1 VTGIDEMSWDAAEGP
16 WEPGR
21 VRYSPAHLARLLGL
35 PEPTAEQAAVIGAP
49 MEPLSVIAG
58 AGSGKSETMAARL
71 VWLVANGMVQP
82 ERVLGLTFT
91 RKAAGELGQRV
102 RARLT
107 GLRRVG
113 IGGPADPTRASGP
126 AAGVPAGLSG
136 STPSGPAG
144 GLPPGPAGAF
154 RPTAPGPL
162 AGTAGDPW
170 TGRQPGAGGWLGSAD
185 PATGLGAGGRAPGG
199 VAPGGA
205 ALGGAALGGVAAGG
219 AAAGGALPGG
229 SLAGTAGPGGQAGP
243 EEPDGGLLDGE
254 PVVSTYHSYAARLV
268 ADHAL
273 REALEPSV
281 RLITPAV
288 AWQTAARVV
297 AAYAGPMDAVH
308 WGPQSVTAAVLDL
321 AGELAEHLCSPGDV
335 VQVGDWLEAASR
347 ALPGR
352 MPAAV
357 RKILESQ
364 RTREQLLPLVSGYVA
379 AKAAREVMDYGDQ
392 VALAARIATRH
403 PEVGAMERARY
414 QVVLLDEFQD
424 TSHAQLVLLRALFGG
439 GHPVTAVGD
448 PCQSIYGW
456 RGASAGNLTRF
467 AREFPAGTRPAK
479 VTMLATSFRNT
490 ERVLEVA
497 AALQQGLREQAPD
510 VPRLVPPPERA
521 GRGAVVCALLETAA
535 DEARWVAGQ
544 VAEVLDAP
552 PGIAPDGEP
561 WPGNRPEV
569 RIQPSDVAVLC
580 RKRAQFP
587 LLRAAI
593 EAKGI
598 PVEVVGLGGLLTVP
612 EVADIVATL
621 RVLHD
626 PTAGGSLARL
636 LTGPRWRIGPRDL
649 VALGRRAR
657 SLAYEAR
664 DQPPPARQ
672 PSAGPPAPEPLD
684 EAASGGP
691 GPAGGAGAGGNGVT
705 LEDPLAQ
712 AVTDLTAD
720 PGSLVEALDDL
731 GEAGAYSAQAYQRFT
746 ALAAELRALRAHVSR
761 PLPDLVGE
769 VERVLGLDIEVAA
782 QPWRDPTAARAD
794 LDAFADAAA
803 AFADDEEEPTLGA
816 FLAYLTAA
824 EAEEFGLESG
834 QPSGANAVTL
844 TTVHAAKGLQWAAV
858 VVPGLAAGVRSQV
871 FPAKPRVTTR
881 WTENPRLLPFSLRG
895 DAADL
900 PALADLTDDA
910 RTRFVAA
917 CSARELAEE
926 RRLAYVA
933 VTRAAFWVACSGYWW
948 GDAASPLGPSVFLQE
963 VHAVCAAG
971 TGMVA
976 HWTPPPEEDAQ
987 NPALAEPATVSW
999 PESQAGPRYEAV
1011 REAAAMVGRALDA
1024 ADGAPGE
1031 ADLGPGAADGGHGEA
1046 DLGPGEADGGP
1057 GEEDGDGQRSE
1068 AGDDGRRD
1076 AAGRGLSGADR
1087 VLARAW
1093 ARDTDLLLAELAQRR
1108 GGAATE
1114 VWLPGRLAVS
1124 SLVTMAADPARL
1136 AQQIRR
1142 PMPRPPAP
1150 QAQRGTAFH
1159 LWLEQRF
1166 GQQRLIDPEDLLGA
1180 ADDAEDDADEA
1191 DLALLRER
1199 FEEGE
1204 WGDRWPVDVE
1214 VPFETLIGG
1223 RTVRGRIDAVFADP
1237 RGGGY
1242 DVVDWKTGQPPDSP
1256 AELNAA
1262 AVQLAAY
1269 RVAWARL
1276 ARVPLD
1282 LVRAGFY
1289 YVRHDL
1295 TLRPADLLDEAGL
1308 ATLVEGVP
1316 AASGRVQPAH

>member
-1 VTGIDEMSWDAAEGP
+1 MSALDQVTGAAAAQP
-16 WEPGR
+16 QEPGR
-21 VRYSPAHLARLLGL
+21 IRYSPAHLARLLGL
-35 PEPTAEQAAVIGAP
+35 PEPTAEQAAVISAP

-71 VWLVANGMVQP
+71 VWLVANGMVRP

-91 RKAAGELGQRV
+91 RKAAAELGQRV
-102 RARLT
+102 RARLD
-107 GLRRVG
+107 GLRRAGLGVAG
-113 IGGPADPTRASGP
+113 SASAADHAAPPAPGT
-126 AAGVPAGLSG
+126 AAGRGAQGRA
-136 STPSGPAG
+136 AG
-144 GLPPGPAGAF
+144 G
-154 RPTAPGPL
+154 T
-162 AGTAGDPW
+162 
-170 TGRQPGAGGWLGSAD
+170 
-185 PATGLGAGGRAPGG
+185 
-199 VAPGGA
+199 
-205 ALGGAALGGVAAGG
+205 AAGG
-219 AAAGGALPGG
+219 AV
-229 SLAGTAGPGGQAGP
+229 PGGQAAAGQP
-243 EEPDGGLLDGE
+243 GEREGSLLDGE

-321 AGELAEHLCSPGDV
+321 AGELTEHLCGPDNV
-335 VQVGDWLEAASR
+335 YQVGDWLEAASR

-352 MPAAV
+352 MPAQV
-357 RKILESQ
+357 RKILDCQ
-364 RTREQLLPLVSGYVA
+364 RTREQLLPMVSGYVA

-467 AREFPAGTRPAK
+467 SQEFPAGTRPAR

-497 AALQQGLREQAPD
+497 AALQQDLREQAPD
-510 VPRLVPPPERA
+510 VPRLVPPAERA

-544 VAEVLDAP
+544 VAEVLGSP
-552 PGIAPDGEP
+552 PGIAPDGKP
-561 WPGNRPEV
+561 WPGQRPGLRV
-569 RIQPSDVAVLC
+569 QPSDIAVLC

-587 LLRAAI
+587 LLRTAI

-626 PTAGGSLARL
+626 PTASGSLARL

-657 SLAYEAR
+657 ALARESR
-664 DQPPPARQ
+664 EQPPTADSQQRRGTRDSYAPDEPA
-672 PSAGPPAPEPLD
+672 S
-684 EAASGGP
+684 P
-691 GPAGGAGAGGNGVT
+691 GPAAAGVAGAGGAAVRH
-705 LEDPLAQ
+705 EDALAQ

-731 GEAGAYSAQAYQRFT
+731 GDAGVYSAQAYQRFS
-746 ALAAELRALRAHVSR
+746 ALAAELRVLRGHVAR
-761 PLPDLVGE
+761 ALPDLVGE

-844 TTVHAAKGLQWAAV
+844 TTVHAAKGLQWTAV
-858 VVPGLAAGVRSQV
+858 IVPGLAAGVRAQV

-881 WTENPRLLPFSLRG
+881 WTENARLLPFSLRG

-900 PALADLTDDA
+900 PVLADLTENS
-910 RTRFVAA
+910 RTGFTRA

-948 GDAASPLGPSVFLQE
+948 GDAASPLGPSVFLEE
-963 VHAVCAAG
+963 VRAVCADGAG
-971 TGMVA
+971 TIA
-976 HWTPPPEEDAQ
+976 HWTPPPDEDAQ
-987 NPALAEPATVSW
+987 NPALAEPATLSW
-999 PESQAGPRYEAV
+999 PADQAGPRHAAV
-1011 REAAAMVGRALDA
+1011 REAAAMVERALEA
-1024 ADGAPGE
+1024 AEISAEPADGV
-1031 ADLGPGAADGGHGEA
+1031 GGHQGDQA
-1046 DLGPGEADGGP
+1046 GGDDGPGET
-1057 GEEDGDGQRSE
+1057 
-1068 AGDDGRRD
+1068 
-1076 AAGRGLSGADR
+1076 DR

-1093 ARDTDLLLAELAQRR
+1093 ARDTDLLLAELSRRR

-1124 SLVTMAADPARL
+1124 SLVAMSADPARL
-1136 AQQIRR
+1136 AQQIRL

-1180 ADDAEDDADEA
+1180 ADDQPDDADEA

-1204 WGDRWPVDVE
+1204 WANRWPVDVE

-1237 RGGGY
+1237 HGGGY
-1242 DVVDWKTGQPPDSP
+1242 DVIDWKTGQPPASP
-1256 AELNAA
+1256 ADLSAA

-1295 TLRPADLLDEAGL
+1295 TLRPADLLDDAGL
-1308 ATLVEGVP
+1308 AALVEGVP
-1316 AASGRVQPAH
+1316 PAG

>member
-1 VTGIDEMSWDAAEGP
+1 MSVTEQVTGTGTGEAR
-16 WEPGR
+16 EPGR

-35 PEPTAEQAAVIGAP
+35 PEPTPEQAAVIGAP

-71 VWLVANGMVQP
+71 VWLVANGMVRP

-113 IGGPADPTRASGP
+113 IGGAADAGSARDQ
-126 AAGVPAGLSG
+126 AAG
-136 STPSGPAG
+136 
-144 GLPPGPAGAF
+144 
-154 RPTAPGPL
+154 
-162 AGTAGDPW
+162 
-170 TGRQPGAGGWLGSAD
+170 
-185 PATGLGAGGRAPGG
+185 
-199 VAPGGA
+199 A
-205 ALGGAALGGVAAGG
+205 AAGVAAGSL
-219 AAAGGALPGG
+219 AGGAGGAAVSGHSVPGQG
-229 SLAGTAGPGGQAGP
+229 VPGQGGPGPVGEQ
-243 EEPDGGLLDGE
+243 DGGLLDGE

-321 AGELAEHLCSPGDV
+321 AGELAEHLCGPDDV
-335 VQVGDWLEAASR
+335 YQVGDWLEAASR

-357 RKILESQ
+357 RKILDCQ

-497 AALQQGLREQAPD
+497 AALQQGLREQFPD

-521 GRGAVVCALLETAA
+521 GRGTVVCALLETAA

-544 VAEVLDAP
+544 VAEVLATP

-561 WPGNRPEV
+561 WPGQRPGV
-569 RIQPSDVAVLC
+569 SVQASDIAVLC
-580 RKRAQFP
+580 RKRSQFP

-657 SLAYEAR
+657 VLAFEAQ
-664 DQPPPARQ
+664 DQPPGRGRSGSPAM
-672 PSAGPPAPEPLD
+672 SS
-684 EAASGGP
+684 EAAGV
-691 GPAGGAGAGGNGVT
+691 AGGAVGPENDA
-705 LEDPLAQ
+705 LAK
-712 AVTDLTAD
+712 AVTDLTAET
-720 PGSLVEALDDL
+720 GSLVEALDDL
-731 GEAGAYSAQAYQRFT
+731 GEPGAYSARAYQRFT
-746 ALAAELRALRAHVSR
+746 ALAAELRALRGHVSR

-871 FPAKPRVTTR
+871 FPAKPRATTR
-881 WTENPRLLPFSLRG
+881 WTENARLLPFGLRG
-895 DAADL
+895 DAGDL
-900 PALADLTDDA
+900 PVLVDLTEDS
-910 RTRFVAA
+910 RTSFTGA

-948 GDAASPLGPSVFLQE
+948 GDAASPLGPSVFLEE

-971 TGMVA
+971 TGTVA
-976 HWTPPPEEDAQ
+976 HWTPPPDEDAQ
-987 NPALAEPATVSW
+987 NPALAEPATVPW
-999 PESQAGPRYEAV
+999 PGNQESPRYAAV
-1011 REAAAMVGRALDA
+1011 REAAALVERALDA
-1024 ADGAPGE
+1024 AHRRLTEAGSKPGE
-1031 ADLGPGAADGGHGEA
+1031 ADDDAT
-1046 DLGPGEADGGP
+1046 GPGEANHEAAGP
-1057 GEEDGDGQRSE
+1057 GDADHE
-1068 AGDDGRRD
+1068 
-1076 AAGRGLSGADR
+1076 AAGADRDGEEGGLSGPDR
-1087 VLARAW
+1087 ALARAW

-1180 ADDAEDDADEA
+1180 ADDVAGDADEA
-1191 DLALLRER
+1191 DLAALRER

-1237 RGGGY
+1237 HGGGY

-1276 ARVPLD
+1276 ARVPLGR
-1282 LVRAGFY
+1282 VRAGFY

-1308 ATLVEGVP
+1308 AMLIEGVP
-1316 AASGRVQPAH
+1316 LAG